1 MNDRRKEPK
10 VAGNRRAGQDDR
22 LRGARVKRCTFTLPE
37 PDEAL
42 IRQVQDLANRMGLWT
57 PSRSEVVRAALKNL
71 GWANERKFREA
82 FEALER
88 VPTGRPP
95 GTSENQG

>member
-1 MNDRRKEPK
+1 MVHSRRGPK
-10 VAGNRRAGQDDR
+10 TVEARAGEGKGR
-22 LRGARVKRCTFTLPE
+22 RVKRCTFTLPE
-37 PDEAL
+37 GDEAL

-71 GWANERKFREA
+71 EWANERKFREA

-95 GTSENQG
+95 GSSGNQS